1 MPETLYETTDV
12 FAPSQRTTYRHK
24 LPIRLTHWIN
34 AIALIILMMSG
45 FQIFNA
51 HPALYWGDR
60 SDPDKAI
67 LEMRGV
73 QNDAGERMGMTTI
86 FGYEFNTTGIFG
98 ASENSSGKLDRRGFP
113 SWATIPGDQWLA
125 MGRRWHLFFAWV
137 FVINAFIYVL
147 YSLLSRHFSRDL
159 VPDGKELRGIGG
171 SVRDHLLFRHPQG
184 AEAARYNVLQ
194 KLAYV
199 AVMFVM
205 LPIIVLAGLAMSPW
219 LDAVFPWLPEL
230 FGGRQAART
239 VHFIIAFGF
248 IGFIIIHVFMVLVT
262 GVWNNL
268 RSMITGR
275 YKIKE

>member
-12 FAPSQRTTYRHK
+12 FTSAQRTTYRHK
-24 LPIRLTHWIN
+24 LTIRLTHWIN
-34 AIALIILMMSG
+34 AIALIILLMSG

-73 QNDAGERMGMTTI
+73 QNEAGERMGMTTI

-98 ASENSSGKLDRRGFP
+98 ASKDASGKLDRRGVP
-113 SWATIPGDQWLA
+113 SWATIPSDPWLA
-125 MGRRWHLFFAWV
+125 MARRWHLFFAWV
-137 FVINAFIYVL
+137 FVINAFVYAV
-147 YSLLSRHFSRDL
+147 YSLLSRHFFRDL
-159 VPDGKELRGIGG
+159 VPGAKELRGIGG
-171 SVRDHLLFRHPQG
+171 SVRDHLLFRHPKG
-184 AEAARYNVLQ
+184 AAAARYNVLQ

-199 AVMFVM
+199 GVMFVL

-219 LDAVFPWLPEL
+219 LDAAFPWLPEM

-239 VHFIIAFGF
+239 VHFIVAFGF

-275 YKIKE
+275 YKIAE